1 MLGNTLELWCEC
13 NSKQMDI
20 VRVES
25 HDDFPPNEYDP
36 TDENHLLVIS
46 IKFICKA
53 CKASVV
59 LCQEVHA
66 PITNK

>member
-1 MLGNTLELWCEC
+1 VLGNTLELWCKHD
-13 NSKQMDI
+13 SKQMDI
-20 VRVES
+20 VQVES

-46 IKFICKA
+46 IKFTCKVCKA
-53 CKASVV
+53 CVV